1 MNKVL
6 NFLTHAKRLRIRF
19 LILFLLLIYIPITL
33 NTIFV
38 YTQALQVVK
47 EEKMQAMEQILKKT
61 VESTQLNMEG
71 IKKSIFNISSNRALR
86 KTVQGFESYT
96 PTQQERLTGFYN
108 QEFEKLEQ
116 NSFIDRVFCITINGK
131 LYFDDES
138 HIIDSR
144 AFMKSAL
151 QKEFLQSMEDETWQY
166 GFFDFYSAEADGEP
180 MLFMLHKLKEVGVA
194 TKGEHKKTIDM
205 EETIGYLF
213 VMLDIGSFQSLFE
226 NIPYELAG
234 QISFYD
240 KDFTPILTS
249 PKYNV
254 PAGILRSHAQADL
267 IGKADEIKI
276 KGTAYALG
284 VAALDYPKWYII
296 NIISV
301 EELMHLI
308 RSALRN
314 SYWLII
320 PVSIIVALWVFIEM
334 VILSRL
340 VTEKEMTN
348 YRLLVSEDTLQKLR
362 IYKHD
367 FMNHLQII
375 HSLIEMNQSQKAA
388 QYLKKISEE
397 GKIITQNYEIGI
409 PEIESAIFTS
419 IISAEKNNIEV
430 KIDTIKLPAN
440 INVNIYDLVKI
451 ITNLIK
457 NAMYAL
463 TRADAEDKLLTIRI
477 YSELDEYVFKISN
490 NVPIIREDL
499 RQVIFD
505 KGFTTKGKEGSGLGL
520 HIVKKLV
527 RENHGRIDLVVD
539 ERGNHFIVRFPQY
552 RM

>member
-1 MNKVL
+1 
-6 NFLTHAKRLRIRF
+6 
-19 LILFLLLIYIPITL
+19 
-33 NTIFV
+33 
-38 YTQALQVVK
+38 
-47 EEKMQAMEQILKKT
+47 
-61 VESTQLNMEG
+61 
-71 IKKSIFNISSNRALR
+71 
-86 KTVQGFESYT
+86 
-96 PTQQERLTGFYN
+96 
-108 QEFEKLEQ
+108 
-116 NSFIDRVFCITINGK
+116 
-131 LYFDDES
+131 
-138 HIIDSR
+138 
-144 AFMKSAL
+144 
-151 QKEFLQSMEDETWQY
+151 
-166 GFFDFYSAEADGEP
+166 
-180 MLFMLHKLKEVGVA
+180 
-194 TKGEHKKTIDM
+194 
-205 EETIGYLF
+205 
-213 VMLDIGSFQSLFE
+213 
-226 NIPYELAG
+226 
-234 QISFYD
+234 
-240 KDFTPILTS
+240 
-249 PKYNV
+249 
-254 PAGILRSHAQADL
+254 
-267 IGKADEIKI
+267 
-276 KGTAYALG
+276 
-284 VAALDYPKWYII
+284 
-296 NIISV
+296 
-301 EELMHLI
+301 
-308 RSALRN
+308 
-314 SYWLII
+314 
-320 PVSIIVALWVFIEM
+320 VALWVFIEM